1 MLSKV
6 NIVGTVNLMF
16 AAVENKIER
25 IVLAFSSSTYGDHTK
40 LPKIEEIVG
49 DPLIL

>member
-1 MLSKV
+1 MLSAEV

-25 IVLAFSSSTYGDHTK
+25 IVLALAQALMETIQNY
-40 LPKIEEIVG
+40 PK
-49 DPLIL
+49 